1 MFVNM
6 GR

>member
-1 MFVNM
+1 VNM